1 MKQKNGGLK
10 KKRGRN
16 AEKDNF
22 NRPDSAVSGSGTV
35 VQLGLSP
42 AGYHPGNDKFTAAGV
57 DSEFNLGVE
66 IMVVAGVVLSVVVSV
81 LVCCVIAGSRED
93 RDE

>member
-57 DSEFNLGVE
+57 AAKYNLGVVL
-66 IMVVAGVVLSVVVSV
+66 MAVAGVLFVVAVMTF
-81 LVCCVIAGSRED
+81 LMVCCLLVNGGD
-93 RDE
+93 D